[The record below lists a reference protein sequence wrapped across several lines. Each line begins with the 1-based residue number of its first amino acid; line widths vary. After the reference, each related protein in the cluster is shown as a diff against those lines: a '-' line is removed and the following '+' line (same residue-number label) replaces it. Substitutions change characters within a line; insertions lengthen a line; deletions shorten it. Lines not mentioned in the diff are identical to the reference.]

1 MINFENLI
9 SKHCLESVKEKSI
22 NDLKG
27 YTVIETVNS
36 DGISSLD
43 LITISAEFITNPEGW
58 LDRFNIVVLPSGF
71 NNLIVLV
78 SPECPEVYI
87 AEPSDI
93 IELVESY
100 LSEKKVN
107 FRHQGTTAST
117 WYNPETVPWT
127 NIHDSWCGKYTPGT
141 LIYGGNNDLYVTNT
155 DGTFTQVTSS
165 IDSISYSAANINEP
179 GKISVNLNCKC

>member
-9 SKHCLESVKEKSI
+9 SKHCLESAKEKSI

-27 YTVIETVNS
+27 YTVIGTVNS
-36 DGISSLD
+36 DSISSLD
-43 LITISAEFITNPEGW
+43 LITTSAEFVTNPEGW
-58 LDRFNIVVLPSGF
+58 LDKFNIVVLPSGF
-71 NNLIVLV
+71 NNLMVLV

-117 WYNPETVPWT
+117 WYNPETVTWISNP
-127 NIHDSWCGKYTPGT
+127 HDSWCGKYTPGT
-141 LIYGGNNDLYVTNT
+141 IIYGGNNDLYVTNT

-165 IDSISYSAANINEP
+165 VNSISYSAEANMNEP
-179 GKISVNLNCKC
+179 GVKYQLI

>member
-58 LDRFNIVVLPSGF
+58 LDRFNI
-71 NNLIVLV
+71 IVLV